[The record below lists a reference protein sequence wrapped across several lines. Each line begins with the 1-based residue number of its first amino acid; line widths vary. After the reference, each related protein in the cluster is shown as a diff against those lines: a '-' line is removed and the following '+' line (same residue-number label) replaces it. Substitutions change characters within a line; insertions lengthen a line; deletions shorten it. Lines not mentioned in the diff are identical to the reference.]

1 MSELRLTKLLAAVEN
16 ARRSA
21 ESRGLHGD
29 AILSSILSDPDVE
42 RAFEIA
48 VQERAQDLWF
58 DYVIP
63 DPYAPFD
70 PDITVRQA
78 RDDILTALSDYLQEC

>member
-42 RAFEIA
+42 RAFEVA

>member
-1 MSELRLTKLLAAVEN
+1 MVMRFFPRIYRTRMWSVRLKLPFKKEP
-16 ARRSA
+16 RIY
-21 ESRGLHGD
+21 G
-29 AILSSILSDPDVE
+29 
-42 RAFEIA
+42 
-48 VQERAQDLWF
+48 F
-58 DYVIP
+58 DFVIP